1 MSKRLST
8 EIENSVKDGESKEK
22 PQQDKKLK
30 LSFGM
35 MKKPLPA
42 KTGIKITL
50 NTPSTKEPP
59 VLPKPASKSVA
70 AVFGDL
76 SDEEP
81 EEMPKEA
88 RMRMRNIGR
97 DTPTSAGP
105 NSFGKTKHGFCNTGK
120 LMEKTLKEAT
130 NALIDDKKK

>member
-8 EIENSVKDGESKEK
+8 ELENNAKDDDGKEK
-22 PQQDKKLK
+22 QTDKKQK
-30 LSFGM
+30 FSFGM
-35 MKKPLPA
+35 MKPLST

-50 NTPSTKEPP
+50 NTPATKEPSL
-59 VLPKPASKSVA
+59 LPKPASKSVA
-70 AVFGDL
+70 AVFGDV

>member
-8 EIENSVKDGESKEK
+8 EIEISAKDVVDKDK
-22 PQQDKKLK
+22 QQPDKKQK

-35 MKKPLPA
+35 MKKTLPA

-50 NTPSTKEPP
+50 NSPATKEPP
-59 VLPKPASKSVA
+59 ILPKPASKSVA
-70 AVFGDL
+70 AVFGDV
-76 SDEEP
+76 SDDEP

-130 NALIDDKKK
+130 NALIDDKK

>member
-1 MSKRLST
+1 MSKRLSN
-8 EIENSVKDGESKEK
+8 EIEISSKDGVEKEK
-22 PQQDKKLK
+22 QQPDKKPK

-35 MKKPLPA
+35 MKKTLPA
-42 KTGIKITL
+42 KSGIKITL
-50 NTPSTKEPP
+50 NSPATKEPP
-59 VLPKPASKSVA
+59 ILPKPASKSVA
-70 AVFGDL
+70 AVFGDV
-76 SDEEP
+76 SDDEP

-130 NALIDDKKK
+130 NALIDDKK

>member
-1 MSKRLST
+1 MSKRQSS
-8 EIENSVKDGESKEK
+8 EFDDSSKDSNDTDK
-22 PQQDKKLK
+22 PQQDKKQK
-30 LSFGM
+30 LAFGM
-35 MKKPLPA
+35 KKTPLVKP
-42 KTGIKITL
+42 GIKIKL

-59 VLPKPASKSVA
+59 KLPKPASKSVA

-76 SDEEP
+76 SDDEP

-120 LMEKTLKEAT
+120 LMEKSLKEAT
-130 NALIDDKKK
+130 KALVDEKK

>member
-1 MSKRLST
+1 MYFLLLQ
-8 EIENSVKDGESKEK
+8 KE
-22 PQQDKKLK
+22 L
-30 LSFGM
+30 
-35 MKKPLPA
+35 
-42 KTGIKITL
+42 
-50 NTPSTKEPP
+50 P

-70 AVFGDL
+70 AVFGDA

>member
-8 EIENSVKDGESKEK
+8 DIEISAKDVVDKEK
-22 PQQDKKLK
+22 QQPDKKQK

-35 MKKPLPA
+35 MKKTLPA

-50 NTPSTKEPP
+50 NSPAIKEPP
-59 VLPKPASKSVA
+59 ILPKPASKSVA
-70 AVFGDL
+70 AVFGDV
-76 SDEEP
+76 SDDEP

-130 NALIDDKKK
+130 NALIDDKK

>member
-1 MSKRLST
+1 MRKIINNLNKLN
-8 EIENSVKDGESKEK
+8 IENDVCL
-22 PQQDKKLK
+22 Q
-30 LSFGM
+30 
-35 MKKPLPA
+35 
-42 KTGIKITL
+42 
-50 NTPSTKEPP
+50 KEPP
-59 VLPKPASKSVA
+59 ILPKPASKSVA
-70 AVFGDL
+70 AVFGDV
-76 SDEEP
+76 SDDEP

-130 NALIDDKKK
+130 NALIDDKKQFLFCLSIIVNIIFKFFAQTQF